1 MAELSTIARPYAEA
15 LFKVAK
21 ESGQPLDGWLT
32 LIETLA
38 AGAALPEVAQV
49 VSDPNLGDD
58 KLFGLLAGIVRNPL
72 PEAAASFLKL
82 LIENKR
88 VAVLPEVSV
97 QFRQL
102 KNTSEGA
109 ADCLVESAFAL
120 TETQVSELVAT
131 LSKKFGARL
140 IPTIR
145 TNPDLIGGVRVVVGD
160 QVLDS
165 SVRAQLNQM
174 QAALTA

>member
-15 LFKVAK
+15 LFKVAR
-21 ESGQPLDGWLT
+21 ESGQRLDDWLT

-38 AGAALPEVAQV
+38 AGAASPQVAQV
-49 VSDPNLGDD
+49 VSDPNLAED
-58 KLFGLLAGIVRNPL
+58 KLFDLLAGLVRNPL
-72 PEAAASFLKL
+72 PEAAARFLKL

-88 VAVLPEVSV
+88 LAALPEVAV

-120 TETQVSELVAT
+120 TEAQVSELVAT
-131 LSKKFGARL
+131 LSSKFGARL
-140 IPTIR
+140 IPTVR
-145 TNPDLIGGVRVVVGD
+145 TNPELIGGVRVVVGD

>member
-32 LIETLA
+32 LIEALA
-38 AGAALPEVAQV
+38 TGAALPQVAQI
-49 VSDPNLGDD
+49 VSDPNLADD
-58 KLFGLLAGIVRNPL
+58 KLFDLLAGVVRDPL
-72 PEAAASFLKL
+72 PEAAAFLKL

-88 VAVLPEVSV
+88 VAVLPEVAL

-109 ADCLVESAFAL
+109 ADCLVESAFEL
-120 TETQVSELVAT
+120 TEAQVRELVAT
-131 LSKKFGARL
+131 LSSKFGARL

-145 TNPDLIGGVRVVVGD
+145 TNPELIGGVRVVVGD
-160 QVLDS
+160 QVLDR

>member
-38 AGAALPEVAQV
+38 ASAALPQVAQV
-49 VSDPNLGDD
+49 VSDPNLADD
-58 KLFGLLAGIVRNPL
+58 KLFDLLGGVVRNPL
-72 PEAAASFLKL
+72 PEPAARFLKL

-88 VAVLPEVSV
+88 VAVLPEVAL

-102 KNTSEGA
+102 KNSSEGA
-109 ADCLVESAFAL
+109 ADCLVESAFEL
-120 TETQVSELVAT
+120 T
-131 LSKKFGARL
+131 
-140 IPTIR
+140 
-145 TNPDLIGGVRVVVGD
+145 
-160 QVLDS
+160 
-165 SVRAQLNQM
+165 
-174 QAALTA
+174 

>member
-15 LFKVAK
+15 LFKVTK
-21 ESGQPLDGWLT
+21 ESGEPLDGWLS
-32 LIETLA
+32 LVETLA
-38 AGAALPEVAQV
+38 AGAALPQVAQV
-49 VSDPNLGDD
+49 VSDPNLSDD
-58 KLFGLLAGIVRNPL
+58 KLFDLLAGFVRNPL
-72 PEAAASFLKL
+72 PAAAATFLKL

-88 VAVLPEVSV
+88 LAVLPEVAV

-109 ADCLVESAFAL
+109 ADCLIESAFEL
-120 TETQVSELVAT
+120 SESQVRELVAT
-131 LSKKFGARL
+131 LSSKFGARL

-145 TNPDLIGGVRVVVGD
+145 TNSELIGGVRVVVGD

-174 QAALTA
+174 QTALTA